1 MNYYFLAPSL
11 PPLELGHIPDI
22 TSEELFA
29 RFKMNLTKEDMEK
42 AQVLRRFTDIN
53 NIRALALEEPI
64 DNRGNL
70 NEKELDEALLTHD
83 IFPLYV
89 FDFLDKYETPF
100 QRLKYFSELL
110 SRFFIEETDSNE
122 GFLKRYLTFE
132 REWRLVLAALRAKQR
147 KKEILKELQFEDFKD
162 PIVAQILA
170 QKDEKDYEPPL
181 EYADLKQIYLSC
193 GEDPWQQYKSV
204 QTWRFNKIEELVEH
218 PSFSIDWILAYV
230 AKLMIVEQW
239 NELDEEKGLMILD
252 TIKASE
258 QL

>member
-1 MNYYFLAPSL
+1 VNYYFLAPSL

-29 RFKMNLTKEDMEK
+29 RLAVNLTKEDMEK
-42 AQVLRRFTDIN
+42 AKVLRRFVDIN
-53 NIRALALEEPI
+53 NIRALTLEEHI
-64 DNRGNL
+64 DARGNL
-70 NEKELDEALLTHD
+70 NEKELDEALLTHN

-89 FDFLDKYETPF
+89 FDFLDKYETPS
-100 QRLKYFSELL
+100 QRLKYFPELL
-110 SRFFIEETDSNE
+110 SRFFVEETETNE

-132 REWRLVLAALRAKQR
+132 REWRLVMLALRAKQTG
-147 KKEILKELQFEDFKD
+147 KDVIKELQFEDLKD

-170 QKDEKDYEPPL
+170 QKDEKNYEPPL
-181 EYADLKQIYLSC
+181 EYIDLKQVYLSC
-193 GEDPWQQYKSV
+193 GQDPWQQYKAV
-204 QTWRFNKIEELVEH
+204 QTWRFNKIDELVEH
-218 PSFSIDWILAYV
+218 PSFSIDWVLAYI

-258 QL
+258 KL